1 MPGPQVYVRFRPP
14 LRRLRV
20 RRVATFLLAWM
31 LLACAERWAVPLAFP
46 RDTRFG
52 FGFGALH
59 GALMPMALPGL
70 LLGQNVEI
78 YASNNSGRTY
88 KLGYIAGI
96 NMCGL
101 IFFGSAFWRL
111 GKIASPS
118 QLQR

>member
-1 MPGPQVYVRFRPP
+1 MPLSLSTRHSLWVR
-14 LRRLRV
+14 LRRSAR
-20 RRVATFLLAWM
+20 
-31 LLACAERWAVPLAFP
+31 CAHANC
-46 RDTRFG
+46 
-52 FGFGALH
+52 
-59 GALMPMALPGL
+59 ALPGL

-111 GKIASPS
+111 GKIASPLS
-118 QLQR
+118 SCSAKVNPYH